1 VSVEELILHIGYP
14 KTGTSAIQD
23 FCYKN
28 RETLLK
34 SYRIYYPNTYGPPA
48 HYIHSFVLMG
58 EYPQECPHELKLT
71 EDYVLLNLKKEIE
84 ESNPQKVLISSEYFI
99 YFPYK
104 PFKLHK
110 LIEIINP
117 NSIKVIC
124 YIRRQDKIIE
134 SSYMQALKTNPLLY
148 CFKSYLHSIDRDFD
162 YYRYLRNLD
171 NTLKKV
177 IDRKFITINYR
188 LYLKDINKDWNVID
202 DFCDLIGIQ
211 KSILAD
217 IKLAE
222 INISHSPTSNEALKK
237 IITKYLFPWDV
248 FYKIVNFLY
257 EYDKQYPSRI
267 KTLMPL
273 DERKRILDFYRESN
287 EKLFREYFNQENQ
300 FFLSKEEE
308 EFYEEQESIPKE
320 EIEREIEEKYRSILE
335 FIKNES
341 FLPRT
346 KIFTYQIFGF
356 SEFTQEFIRGGL
368 ISDWVGG
375 HIDVCNEEK
384 IAGWLL
390 DLKDKEPCFL
400 VKLNGIVVHVG
411 RPSLERVDIKDIYG
425 IDWYAGFSV
434 LWKDIKLPEQILALS
449 DDAEIEVEVIHEKTG
464 YVIPGNYKKILKKDL
479 IAKIKEC
486 EKPKAEIRQILTLG
500 SKKLIYIYLTVTKPA
515 SEALF
520 TQTDITDIL
529 ITYLPDNQ
537 EWNLLCIAPKD
548 TTSIPLVIK
557 YLDGSEEK
565 IEVKI

>member
-34 SYRIYYPNTYGPPA
+34 NYRIYYPNTYGSPEIYLSA
-48 HYIHSFVLMG
+48 HFILSFVLMG
-58 EYPQECPHELKLT
+58 EYPKEFPHKLRLT

-104 PFKLHK
+104 PFKLYK

-134 SSYMQALKTNPLLY
+134 STYMQACKSTPLHNF
-148 CFKSYLHSIDRDFD
+148 FKSYLHSIDRDFD

-222 INISHSPTSNEALKK
+222 INISLSPTSNEALKK
-237 IITKYLFPWDV
+237 IKTKYLFPWYV
-248 FYKIVNFLY
+248 FHKIVNFLY
-257 EYDKQYPSRI
+257 EYDKQYPSKI

-273 DERKRILDFYRESN
+273 DERKRILEFYRESN
-287 EKLFREYFNQENQ
+287 ETLFREYFNQENL
-300 FFLSKEEE
+300 FVLSKEEE
-308 EFYEEQESIPKE
+308 EFYKEQESIPKE
-320 EIEREIEEKYRSILE
+320 EIEREIEEKYKSILE

-346 KIFTYQIFGF
+346 KIFTHQIFGGF
-356 SEFTQEFIRGGL
+356 SEFDQEFIKCRL

-375 HIDVCNEEK
+375 HVDICNEEK

-390 DLKDKEPCFL
+390 DLKDKEPYFL
-400 VKLNGIVVHVG
+400 VKLNGIVVYVG
-411 RPSLERVDIKDIYG
+411 KPSLERVDIKDIYG
-425 IDWYAGFSV
+425 IDWNAGFSV
-434 LWKDIKLPEQILALS
+434 FWKDIKLPEQILSLP
-449 DDAEIEVEVIHEKTG
+449 DDVEIEVEVIHEKTG
-464 YVIPGNYKKILKKDL
+464 YTIPGKYKKLIKRAL
-479 IAKIKEC
+479 IAKIE
-486 EKPKAEIRQILTLG
+486 E
-500 SKKLIYIYLTVTKPA
+500 SKKT
-515 SEALF
+515 
-520 TQTDITDIL
+520 
-529 ITYLPDNQ
+529 
-537 EWNLLCIAPKD
+537 
-548 TTSIPLVIK
+548 
-557 YLDGSEEK
+557 
-565 IEVKI
+565 